1 MDKSENA
8 YKTISEVVEIIG
20 LKSKKGKLKPTHT
33 LRYWEKEFNQIK
45 PRILKGSRRY
55 YDEKNI
61 ELLKKIHFLL
71 KDRGMTING
80 VKKFLKNKETLE
92 LDEISN
98 RSISKLNI
106 RNKVTKISNLVK
118 KQQESQKSHMVLKV
132 FHPAMEKRH
141 RSHINLMTS
150 VNVLIISM

>member
-1 MDKSENA
+1 MGKSENA

-98 RSISKLNI
+98 RSISSLDI

-118 KQQESQKSHMVLKV
+118 NLK
-132 FHPAMEKRH
+132 K
-141 RSHINLMTS
+141 LK
-150 VNVLIISM
+150 

>member
-33 LRYWEKEFNQIK
+33 LRYWEKEFDQIK

-61 ELLKKIHFLL
+61 ELIKKIHFLL

-98 RSISKLNI
+98 RSISKSNI

-118 KQQESQKSHMVLKV
+118 NLK
-132 FHPAMEKRH
+132 K
-141 RSHINLMTS
+141 LK
-150 VNVLIISM
+150 

>member
-1 MDKSENA
+1 MSKSENA

-98 RSISKLNI
+98 RSISKSNI

-118 KQQESQKSHMVLKV
+118 NLK
-132 FHPAMEKRH
+132 K
-141 RSHINLMTS
+141 LK
-150 VNVLIISM
+150 

>member
-98 RSISKLNI
+98 RSISKSKI

-118 KQQESQKSHMVLKV
+118 ILK
-132 FHPAMEKRH
+132 K
-141 RSHINLMTS
+141 LK
-150 VNVLIISM
+150 

>member
-8 YKTISEVVEIIG
+8 YKTISEVIEIIG

-98 RSISKLNI
+98 RSISKSNI

-118 KQQESQKSHMVLKV
+118 NLK
-132 FHPAMEKRH
+132 K
-141 RSHINLMTS
+141 LK
-150 VNVLIISM
+150 

>member
-98 RSISKLNI
+98 RSISKSKI

-118 KQQESQKSHMVLKV
+118 NLK
-132 FHPAMEKRH
+132 K
-141 RSHINLMTS
+141 LK
-150 VNVLIISM
+150 

>member
-8 YKTISEVVEIIG
+8 YKTISEVAEIIG

-118 KQQESQKSHMVLKV
+118 NLK
-132 FHPAMEKRH
+132 K
-141 RSHINLMTS
+141 LK
-150 VNVLIISM
+150 

>member
-1 MDKSENA
+1 MAKSENA

-98 RSISKLNI
+98 RSISAINI
-106 RNKVTKISNLVK
+106 RNKVTKISNLIKNLK
-118 KQQESQKSHMVLKV
+118 K
-132 FHPAMEKRH
+132 
-141 RSHINLMTS
+141 
-150 VNVLIISM
+150 

>member
-1 MDKSENA
+1 MNKSENA

-98 RSISKLNI
+98 QSISSLNI

-118 KQQESQKSHMVLKV
+118 NLK
-132 FHPAMEKRH
+132 K
-141 RSHINLMTS
+141 LK
-150 VNVLIISM
+150 

>member
-1 MDKSENA
+1 MGKSENA

-33 LRYWEKEFNQIK
+33 LRYLEKEFNQIK
-45 PRILKGSRRY
+45 PQIFKGNRRY

-98 RSISKLNI
+98 RSISKSNI

-118 KQQESQKSHMVLKV
+118 NLK
-132 FHPAMEKRH
+132 K
-141 RSHINLMTS
+141 LK
-150 VNVLIISM
+150 

>member
-45 PRILKGSRRY
+45 PRILKGNRRY
-55 YDEKNI
+55 YDQKNI

-98 RSISKLNI
+98 RSISKSNI

-118 KQQESQKSHMVLKV
+118 NLK
-132 FHPAMEKRH
+132 K
-141 RSHINLMTS
+141 LK
-150 VNVLIISM
+150 

>member
-1 MDKSENA
+1 MVKSENA

-98 RSISKLNI
+98 RSISKSNI

-118 KQQESQKSHMVLKV
+118 NLK
-132 FHPAMEKRH
+132 K
-141 RSHINLMTS
+141 LK
-150 VNVLIISM
+150 

>member
-33 LRYWEKEFNQIK
+33 LRYWEKEFDQIK

-61 ELLKKIHFLL
+61 ELIKKIHFLL

-106 RNKVTKISNLVK
+106 RNKVTKISDLVK
-118 KQQESQKSHMVLKV
+118 NLK
-132 FHPAMEKRH
+132 K
-141 RSHINLMTS
+141 LK
-150 VNVLIISM
+150 

>member
-1 MDKSENA
+1 MGKSENA

-118 KQQESQKSHMVLKV
+118 NLK
-132 FHPAMEKRH
+132 K
-141 RSHINLMTS
+141 LK
-150 VNVLIISM
+150 

>member
-98 RSISKLNI
+98 RSISKLDV

-118 KQQESQKSHMVLKV
+118 NLKRL
-132 FHPAMEKRH
+132 K
-141 RSHINLMTS
+141 
-150 VNVLIISM
+150 

>member
-1 MDKSENA
+1 MNKEDNS
-8 YKTISEVVEIIG
+8 YKTISEVVKILN
-20 LKSKKGKLKPTHT
+20 LKSKKGDSLPTHT
-33 LRYWEKEFNQIK
+33 LRFWEKEFKQIK
-45 PRILKGSRRY
+45 PKILTGNRRY
-55 YDEKNI
+55 YDKKNI

-118 KQQESQKSHMVLKV
+118 NLK
-132 FHPAMEKRH
+132 K
-141 RSHINLMTS
+141 LK
-150 VNVLIISM
+150 

>member
-118 KQQESQKSHMVLKV
+118 NLK
-132 FHPAMEKRH
+132 KK
-141 RSHINLMTS
+141 LK
-150 VNVLIISM
+150 

>member
-33 LRYWEKEFNQIK
+33 LRYWEKEFDQIK

-80 VKKFLKNKETLE
+80 VKKFLKNKESLE
-92 LDEISN
+92 LDEISK

-118 KQQESQKSHMVLKV
+118 NLK
-132 FHPAMEKRH
+132 K
-141 RSHINLMTS
+141 LK
-150 VNVLIISM
+150 

>member
-1 MDKSENA
+1 MGKSENA

-98 RSISKLNI
+98 RSISKSNI

-118 KQQESQKSHMVLKV
+118 NLK
-132 FHPAMEKRH
+132 K
-141 RSHINLMTS
+141 LK
-150 VNVLIISM
+150 

>member
-1 MDKSENA
+1 MGKSENA

-20 LKSKKGKLKPTHT
+20 LKPKKGKLKPTHT

-98 RSISKLNI
+98 RSISKSNI

-118 KQQESQKSHMVLKV
+118 NLK
-132 FHPAMEKRH
+132 K
-141 RSHINLMTS
+141 LK
-150 VNVLIISM
+150 

>member
-118 KQQESQKSHMVLKV
+118 NLK
-132 FHPAMEKRH
+132 K
-141 RSHINLMTS
+141 IK
-150 VNVLIISM
+150 

>member
-1 MDKSENA
+1 MGKSENA

-45 PRILKGSRRY
+45 PLILKGSRRY

-61 ELLKKIHFLL
+61 RLLKKIHFLL
-71 KDRGMTING
+71 KERGMTING

-98 RSISKLNI
+98 RSISTLKI

-118 KQQESQKSHMVLKV
+118 ILK
-132 FHPAMEKRH
+132 K
-141 RSHINLMTS
+141 LK
-150 VNVLIISM
+150 

>member
-45 PRILKGSRRY
+45 PLILKGSRRY

-61 ELLKKIHFLL
+61 RLLKKIHFLL
-71 KDRGMTING
+71 KERGMTING

-98 RSISKLNI
+98 RSISTLKI

-118 KQQESQKSHMVLKV
+118 ILK
-132 FHPAMEKRH
+132 K
-141 RSHINLMTS
+141 LK
-150 VNVLIISM
+150 

>member
-1 MDKSENA
+1 MGKSENA

-118 KQQESQKSHMVLKV
+118 NIKKLK
-132 FHPAMEKRH
+132 
-141 RSHINLMTS
+141 
-150 VNVLIISM
+150 

>member
-118 KQQESQKSHMVLKV
+118 NLK
-132 FHPAMEKRH
+132 K
-141 RSHINLMTS
+141 I
-150 VNVLIISM
+150 